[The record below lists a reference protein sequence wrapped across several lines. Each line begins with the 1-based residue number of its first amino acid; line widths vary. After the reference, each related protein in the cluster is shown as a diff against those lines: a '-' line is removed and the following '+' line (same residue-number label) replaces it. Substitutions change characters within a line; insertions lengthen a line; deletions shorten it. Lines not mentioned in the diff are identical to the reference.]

1 MNGRNLDLKPLIQ
14 IVSGGY
20 SLTEDQSKE
29 AFDIIMTGNA
39 TPSQIGGFLM
49 AMRVRGETIEE
60 ITGAARAMREKVIK
74 INAPPDALDTV
85 GTGGDA
91 SGTFNI
97 STASSFVVSAAGVPI
112 AKHCLLYTSPSPRD
126 AHESRMPSSA

>member
-1 MNGRNLDLKPLIQ
+1 MNGESLNLQPLIQ
-14 IVSGGY
+14 IVSDGC

-39 TPSQIGGFLM
+39 TPAQIGGFLM
-49 AMRVRGETIEE
+49 AMRVRGETTEE

-74 INAPPDALDTV
+74 INAPSDALDTV

-112 AKHCLLYTSPSPRD
+112 AKHGNKALS
-126 AHESRMPSSA
+126 